1 VTGQENDGLRGGQ
14 ATGGRLLTP
23 RGRRT
28 RNALVDAAKVVFGR
42 LPYAEVRVADITA
55 EARVATGT
63 FYTYFD
69 SKEAIFYEVAVEVF
83 DEMAESGRLDLA
95 AIDDDP
101 IAEIAR
107 MVRRYYLTCLRN
119 IGVARSL
126 EWAANENPRI
136 AKVRRD
142 TVVLGVK
149 RFERWTRELQ
159 IRGICDTDI
168 DSWNTSA
175 VLHTM
180 VVRVAYDILLLSG
193 DENDVDRLV
202 ETVTHVW
209 ARAVGLEQVEPS
221 PAAVARQTG

>member
-1 VTGQENDGLRGGQ
+1 VTGQGSDGLRGGQ

-28 RNALVDAAKVVFGR
+28 RNLLVDAAKAVFGR
-42 LPYAEVRVADITA
+42 QPYAEVRVADITA
-55 EARVATGT
+55 EAKVATGT

-69 SKEAIFYEVAVEVF
+69 SKEEIFYEVSVEVF

-101 IAEIAR
+101 VAEISR

-119 IGVARSL
+119 IGVARAM
-126 EWAANENPRI
+126 EWASNNDPRI

-149 RFERWTRELQ
+149 RFERWHRELQ
-159 IRGICDTDI
+159 IRGICDTGI
-168 DSWNTSA
+168 DSWDTSM

-180 VVRVAYDILLLSG
+180 VVRVAYDHLLMRG
-193 DENDVDRLV
+193 DENEVDRLV
-202 ETVTHVW
+202 DAVTHIW
-209 ARAVGLEQVEPS
+209 ARTVGLEQVEPS